1 MTYSTSNPPAL
12 SVDNIGGVQ
21 PRRWTYISA
30 DAVGTVDN
38 TDYFTNGAALGMEIN
53 DIVEVTDT
61 ATPLVSDTR
70 VSAISAAGA
79 VTVSTGVTVGN
90 T

>member
-1 MTYSTSNPPAL
+1 MVYSISNPPAL
-12 SVDNIGGVQ
+12 QSDNVGGVQ
-21 PRRWTYISA
+21 PKRFTYSSA
-30 DAVGTVDN
+30 DAVGTV
-38 TDYFTNGAALGMEIN
+38 TGVGYFTNGSDLDLNIN

-70 VSAISAAGA
+70 VKTVSATGA